1 VQVRCG
7 GALSPDHPPPSC
19 CSALGLVHT
28 LVPYTLVTIVSCLAP
43 CPVHVAPLQPGN
55 PYSDHPTEPYNRL
68 QAAASTISAGPVAPS
83 DMVGGSDPVLIMK
96 SCMKDGRLLQVCA
109 LCVSLRCCAAPHC

>member
-1 VQVRCG
+1 M
-7 GALSPDHPPPSC
+7 
-19 CSALGLVHT
+19 HT
-28 LVPYTLVTIVSCLAP
+28 LVPNTLVTIVSCLAP
-43 CPVHVAPLQPGN
+43 CYVYVVPLQPGN

-109 LCVSLRCCAAPHC
+109 LCVSLRCTTLLMYLTSRHHVLLRCGRRT